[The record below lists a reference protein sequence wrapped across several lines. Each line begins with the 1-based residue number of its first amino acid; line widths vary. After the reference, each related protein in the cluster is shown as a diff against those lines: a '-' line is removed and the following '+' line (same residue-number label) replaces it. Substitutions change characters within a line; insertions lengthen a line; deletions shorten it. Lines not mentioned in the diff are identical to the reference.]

1 MKSKAERIVESI
13 VRKHV
18 SKKKHIIL
26 EKEDYR
32 DVDEDRIKR
41 LTKVVIELDH
51 IMDEVKIGPPYSI
64 NSEISNAIKLIER
77 AIDKIKR

>member
-13 VRKHV
+13 VRKQV
-18 SKKKHIIL
+18 SKKHIIL

-32 DVDEDRIKR
+32 DVDEDRKNR
-41 LTKVVIELDH
+41 LTKILIELDN
-51 IMDEVKIGPPYSI
+51 IMDEVKLGPPYI
-64 NSEISNAIKLIER
+64 ITSEISNARKLIER

>member
-1 MKSKAERIVESI
+1 MKTKAERIVESI
-13 VRKHV
+13 VRKQV

-41 LTKVVIELDH
+41 LTKVVIELDNM
-51 IMDEVKIGPPYSI
+51 IDEVKLGPPYHI
-64 NSEISNAIKLIER
+64 TYEISNAIKLIER